1 MLWRLIGG
9 LPGVVMICLLA
20 AVGTA
25 IPYRFG
31 FLFVDPAILFGYSA
45 VAFLFA
51 VNFVAEGAT
60 GCEDV
65 AMVRQ
70 VVYGG
75 TLFGWLCWLVIL
87 GTSFAALA
95 VMRGQ
100 LVLPPVAIGVALV
113 VFSLSLAWFSAA
125 LTSLVALSVFK
136 PKAARDL
143 MRMGFFFIVVVMV
156 AGPRFLGGGV
166 QEWLAGLFRMSRF
179 ATNLL
184 VISPILVLGGWLAL
198 RRAPRILEDRRLSF
212 SITGE

>member
-9 LPGVVMICLLA
+9 LPGLVMICLLA

-31 FLFVDPAILFGYSA
+31 FLFVDPVILFGYSA

-60 GCEDV
+60 DCTDERV
-65 AMVRQ
+65 VRQ

-75 TLFGWLCWLVIL
+75 TLFGWLCWAVIL
-87 GTSFAALA
+87 GTSFGALA
-95 VMRGQ
+95 VMRGR
-100 LVLPPVAIGVALV
+100 LVVPPVGIGLALV
-113 VFSLSLAWFSAA
+113 VFTLALAWFSAA
-125 LTSLVALSVFK
+125 LTSLVALTVFR

-143 MRMGFFFIVVVMV
+143 MRMGFFFFLMV
-156 AGPRFLGGGV
+156 FVFGPRLLGGGV
-166 QEWLAGLFRMSRF
+166 REWLDGLFGMSRF
-179 ATNLL
+179 AANLL
-184 VISPILVLGGWLAL
+184 VVTPILVVGGWLLL
-198 RRAPRILEDRRLSF
+198 RRAPRILEDRRLSL

>member
-60 GCEDV
+60 GCED
-65 AMVRQ
+65 AALVRQ

-75 TLFGWLCWLVIL
+75 TLFGWLCWVVIL

-113 VFSLSLAWFSAA
+113 VFSVSLAWFSAA
-125 LTSLVALSVFK
+125 LTSLVALTVFK

-166 QEWLAGLFRMSRF
+166 EAWLAGLFRMSRF